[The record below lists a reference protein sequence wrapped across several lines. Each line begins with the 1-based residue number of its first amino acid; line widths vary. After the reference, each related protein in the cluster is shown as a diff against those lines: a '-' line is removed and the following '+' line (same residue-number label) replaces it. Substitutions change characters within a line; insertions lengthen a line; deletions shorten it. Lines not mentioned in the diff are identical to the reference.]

1 MFGSRR
7 ALGFTQPVA
16 VRALADLAR
25 NLPAQLLDLGAQR
38 DDFLVSPVR
47 GAHVVAQRQR
57 ETQLVRR
64 VPQLLGGA
72 DEARSLELE
81 V

>member
-1 MFGSRR
+1 LFGSRR
-7 ALGFTQPVA
+7 ALGVTQPVA
-16 VRALADLAR
+16 ARALADLAR
-25 NLPAQLLDLGAQR
+25 NLPAQLLNLGAQR
-38 DDFLVSPVR
+38 DDLLVSPVR
-47 GAHVVAQRQR
+47 GTHVVAQR
-57 ETQLVRR
+57 EGEAQLVRR